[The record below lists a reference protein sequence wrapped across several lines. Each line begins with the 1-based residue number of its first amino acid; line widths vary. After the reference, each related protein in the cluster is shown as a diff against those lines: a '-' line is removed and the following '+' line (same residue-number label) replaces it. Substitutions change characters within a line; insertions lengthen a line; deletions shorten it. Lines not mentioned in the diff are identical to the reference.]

1 MARRRARDDW
11 RLAPFSGG
19 PGVCP
24 GRELV
29 LFVASTVLAS
39 LLEQHHHV
47 LLPPERF
54 RADEPLPRGLNPYAL
69 RFGVSRSAA

>member
-1 MARRRARDDW
+1 M
-11 RLAPFSGG
+11 LTPFSGG

-39 LLEQHHHV
+39 LLEDHHHV

-54 RADEPLPRGLNPYAL
+54 RSDQPLPRGLNPYAI
-69 RFGVSRSAA
+69 RFDVSRAAGTPA

>member
-1 MARRRARDDW
+1 M
-11 RLAPFSGG
+11 LTPFSGG

-29 LFVASTVLAS
+29 LFTAATVLAT
-39 LLEQHHHV
+39 LLEGHHHV

-54 RADEPLPRGLNPYAL
+54 DPDRPLPGGLDPYSL
-69 RFGVSRSAA
+69 SFGVSRAVPATG